1 MKNISRA
8 SGANHGQETTD
19 KEFIEIILNANKK
32 PFLRNTLYTNM
43 IEINDSIKGKNVIK
57 L

>member
-1 MKNISRA
+1 MVKKLL
-8 SGANHGQETTD
+8 T

-43 IEINDSIKGKNVIK
+43 IEINDSIKEKNVIK